1 MPLDYDG
8 PLTEQA
14 ILHMAQQPTTPAADG
29 IGPWPYLALIG
40 GNGADLATTLQAI
53 SSGRGKEGNPVMAK
67 MGPAGI
73 AAMKVGGTAG
83 IALLMKHL
91 AKEHPDLA
99 KWIGYLNGGAM
110 GALAVRNAT
119 VGR

>member
-1 MPLDYDG
+1 MPLDLDG
-8 PLTEQA
+8 PEVKAA
-14 ILHMAQQPTTPAADG
+14 IQQMAQAVTPTRDG
-29 IGPWPYLALIG
+29 IGLAPYLALIG

-53 SSGRGKEGNPVMAK
+53 SSGRGKEGNPLMAK

-91 AKEHPDLA
+91 AKEHPGLA

>member
-1 MPLDYDG
+1 MPLDTNG
-8 PLTEQA
+8 PEVQA
-14 ILHMAQQPTTPAADG
+14 AIAQMAQASDRPTRDG
-29 IGPWPYLALIG
+29 IGLAPYLALIG

-53 SSGRGKEGNPVMAK
+53 SSGRGREGNPVLAK
-67 MGPAGI
+67 MGPGGI

-83 IALLMKHL
+83 IALLMKQL